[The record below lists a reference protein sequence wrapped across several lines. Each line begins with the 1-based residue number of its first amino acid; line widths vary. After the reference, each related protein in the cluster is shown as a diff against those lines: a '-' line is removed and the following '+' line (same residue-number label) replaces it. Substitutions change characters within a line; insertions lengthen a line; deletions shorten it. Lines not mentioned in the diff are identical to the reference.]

1 MSKDRHEKEA
11 GVLRSSVIAAA
22 FFALEG
28 AVFAAPLSESK
39 VFDWWDNGI
48 ITAEEATEILDL
60 LEEGNQ
66 EEACLLAQ
74 TYAQEPCDET
84 ASGKTRAGSTLGKIS
99 SSKKSTKA
107 PTRPSLTPHGYIDW
121 KGRIDSTGHLE
132 SHRTEL
138 QVQFYRYTLRLGS
151 QELLAYKNQGSEAY
165 FGDISTRE
173 LHSQIPLDTLW
184 GTALLYPFGNFHVA
198 GLLDTAK
205 TTQFRLGYGRRGIAS
220 VEAFYWHGFGN
231 STSGTSSAGDTDIAP
246 SADTDLRADSETA
259 YSTHIHS
266 LGMQTKFPFG
276 QVAAW
281 WQHGQEFPL
290 IKVQLYGSE
299 KKERDDENG
308 AGNANAGKTVSKA
321 GQNGAGNSG
330 QGGAVTYSWRTT
342 AYIHRE
348 KFPRYARLSKTIQ
361 KSRFWGSQNLSVRA
375 PDLLDTRVSAD
386 GTLIEPLDAD
396 TMAVRLKLG
405 AESGPEFLRFSASA
419 TCRDAGSNCRQTD
432 WKGGLN
438 LTPWELWAL
447 GASARVRH
455 DRPEGFSPPH
465 LEFSSKFTDSGQSY
479 TKFTFFLPK
488 GRPRDDMRLRS
499 EFLISGDYLDISL
512 VCTFKDVQ
520 RLHLTP
526 LRGFAEA
533 KVRF

>member
-11 GVLRSSVIAAA
+11 GVLRSSAFVAALFALAGDVIAA
-22 FFALEG
+22 
-28 AVFAAPLSESK
+28 PLGESK

-84 ASGKTRAGSTLGKIS
+84 AGGKTRAGSTLGKIS
-99 SSKKSTKA
+99 SGKKSAKA
-107 PTRPSLTPHGYIDW
+107 PTRPDLTPHGYIDW

-165 FGDISTRE
+165 FGDVSTRE

-205 TTQFRLGYGRRGIAS
+205 TTQFRLGYGRRSVAS

-231 STSGTSSAGDTDIAP
+231 IQQTS
-246 SADTDLRADSETA
+246 DSLQA
-259 YSTHIHS
+259 RIHS

-299 KKERDDENG
+299 KKERDD
-308 AGNANAGKTVSKA
+308 ANAGKSGGKA

-330 QGGAVTYSWRTT
+330 PSGAVTYSWRTT

-348 KFPRYARLSKTIQ
+348 EFPRYARLSKTIQ
-361 KSRFWGSQNLSVRA
+361 KSRLWGSQSLSVRA
-375 PDLLDTRVSAD
+375 PDLLDTRVSAN

-405 AESGPEFLRFSASA
+405 AESGPEFLRLSASA

-447 GASARVRH
+447 GVSARVRH

-465 LEFSSKFTDSGQSY
+465 LEFSSKFTDYGQSY
-479 TKFTFFLPK
+479 TKFTFILPK

-512 VCTFKDVQ
+512 VCTFKDVH

>member
-11 GVLRSSVIAAA
+11 GVLRSSVFAAVL
-22 FFALEG
+22 FALAG
-28 AVFAAPLSESK
+28 VVLAAPLGESK

-99 SSKKSTKA
+99 SGKKSAKA
-107 PTRPSLTPHGYIDW
+107 PTRPDLTPHGYIDW

-231 STSGTSSAGDTDIAP
+231 IQQTS
-246 SADTDLRADSETA
+246 DSLQA
-259 YSTHIHS
+259 RIHS

-299 KKERDDENG
+299 KKERDDANG
-308 AGNANAGKTVSKA
+308 ADNANAGKTVSKA

-330 QGGAVTYSWRTT
+330 PSGAVTYSWRTT

-348 KFPRYARLSKTIQ
+348 EFPRYARLSKTIQ
-361 KSRFWGSQNLSVRA
+361 KSRFWGSQSLSVKA
-375 PDLLDTRVSAD
+375 SNLLDTRVSAN

-405 AESGPEFLRFSASA
+405 AESGPEFLRLSASV

-465 LEFSSKFTDSGQSY
+465 LEFSSKFMDYEQSY
-479 TKFTFFLPK
+479 TKFTFIFPK
-488 GRPRDDMRLRS
+488 GRPRNDMRLRS

-512 VCTFKDVQ
+512 VCTFKDVH

-526 LRGFAEA
+526 LRGYAEA

>member
-1 MSKDRHEKEA
+1 LSKDRHEKEA

-22 FFALEG
+22 LFALEG
-28 AVFAAPLSESK
+28 AVLAAPLSESK

-74 TYAQEPCDET
+74 TYAQETCDET

-99 SSKKSTKA
+99 SGKKSAKT
-107 PTRPSLTPHGYIDW
+107 PTRPSLTPHGYVDW
-121 KGRIDSTGHLE
+121 KGRIDSTGQLE
-132 SHRTEL
+132 SHHTEL

-165 FGDISTRE
+165 FGDVSTRE

-231 STSGTSSAGDTDIAP
+231 IQQTS
-246 SADTDLRADSETA
+246 DSLQ
-259 YSTHIHS
+259 THTHS

-299 KKERDDENG
+299 KKERDD
-308 AGNANAGKTVSKA
+308 ANAGKTVSKA

-330 QGGAVTYSWRTT
+330 PGGAVTYSWRTT

-348 KFPRYARLSKTIQ
+348 EFPRYARLSKTIQ
-361 KSRFWGSQNLSVRA
+361 RSRFWGSQSLSVKA
-375 PDLLDTRVSAD
+375 PNLLDTRVSAN

-405 AESGPEFLRFSASA
+405 AESGPEFLRLSASA

-438 LTPWELWAL
+438 LTPWELWNL

-455 DRPEGFSPPH
+455 ARPEGFSPPH

-479 TKFTFFLPK
+479 TKFTFILPK
-488 GRPRDDMRLRS
+488 CRPRDDMRMRS
-499 EFLISGDYLDISL
+499 EFLISGEYLDISL
-512 VCTFKDVQ
+512 VCTFKDVH

>member
-84 ASGKTRAGSTLGKIS
+84 ASGKTRTGSTLGKIS
-99 SSKKSTKA
+99 SGKKSAKA
-107 PTRPSLTPHGYIDW
+107 PTRPDLTPHGYVDW

-165 FGDISTRE
+165 FGDVSTRE

-205 TTQFRLGYGRRGIAS
+205 TTQFRLGYGKRGIAN

-231 STSGTSSAGDTDIAP
+231 IQQTS
-246 SADTDLRADSETA
+246 DSLQA
-259 YSTHIHS
+259 HNHS
-266 LGMQTKFPFG
+266 LGLQTKFPFG

-290 IKVQLYGSE
+290 IKVQLYGNE
-299 KKERDDENG
+299 KKGRDGENG

-330 QGGAVTYSWRTT
+330 QDGVVTYSWRTT

-348 KFPRYARLSKTIQ
+348 KYPRYARLSKTIQ
-361 KSRFWGSQNLSVRA
+361 KSRLWGSQSLSVRA
-375 PDLLDTRVSAD
+375 PDLLDTRVFAN
-386 GTLIEPLDAD
+386 GTLIEPLDTD

-419 TCRDAGSNCRQTD
+419 TCRDAGTNCRQTD

-455 DRPEGFSPPH
+455 ARPEGFSPPH

-479 TKFTFFLPK
+479 TKFTFILPK
-488 GRPRDDMRLRS
+488 CRPRDDMRMRS

-512 VCTFKDVQ
+512 VCTFKDVH

-526 LRGFAEA
+526 LRGFVEA

>member
-11 GVLRSSVIAAA
+11 GVLRSSVFVAA

-28 AVFAAPLSESK
+28 VVLAAPLGESK

-74 TYAQEPCDET
+74 TYAQETCDET

-99 SSKKSTKA
+99 SGKKSAKA
-107 PTRPSLTPHGYIDW
+107 PTRPDLTPHGYVDW

-198 GLLDTAK
+198 GLLDTTK

-220 VEAFYWHGFGN
+220 VEAFYWHGFGTGD
-231 STSGTSSAGDTDIAP
+231 TSGTSSLREGTESAYPPINGVHSAG
-246 SADTDLRADSETA
+246 L
-259 YSTHIHS
+259 
-266 LGMQTKFPFG
+266 QTKFPFG

-290 IKVQLYGSE
+290 IKVQLHGSE
-299 KKERDDENG
+299 KKERDD
-308 AGNANAGKTVSKA
+308 ANAGKTVSKA

-330 QGGAVTYSWRTT
+330 PSGAVTYSWRTT

-361 KSRFWGSQNLSVRA
+361 KSRFWGSQSLSVRA
-375 PDLLDTRVSAD
+375 PDLLDTRVSAN

-405 AESGPEFLRFSASA
+405 AESGPEFLRLSASA

-438 LTPWELWAL
+438 LTLWELWAL

-465 LEFSSKFTDSGQSY
+465 LEFSSKFMDSGQSY
-479 TKFTFFLPK
+479 TKFTFILPK
-488 GRPRDDMRLRS
+488 CRPRDDMRLRS
-499 EFLISGDYLDISL
+499 EFLISGDYLDFSL
-512 VCTFKDVQ
+512 VCTFKGVH

>member
-11 GVLRSSVIAAA
+11 GVLRSSVFVAAL
-22 FFALEG
+22 FALAG
-28 AVFAAPLSESK
+28 VVFAAPLGESK

-99 SSKKSTKA
+99 SGKKSAKA
-107 PTRPSLTPHGYIDW
+107 PTRPSLTPHGYVDW

-165 FGDISTRE
+165 FGDVSTRE

-205 TTQFRLGYGRRGIAS
+205 TTQFRLGYGRRGIANI
-220 VEAFYWHGFGN
+220 EAFYWHGFG
-231 STSGTSSAGDTDIAP
+231 TGGTGDTSSLREGTESAYPPINGVHSAG
-246 SADTDLRADSETA
+246 L
-259 YSTHIHS
+259 
-266 LGMQTKFPFG
+266 QTKFPFG

-281 WQHGQEFPL
+281 WQYGQEFPL

-299 KKERDDENG
+299 KKGRDGENG
-308 AGNANAGKTVSKA
+308 ADNANAGKPVGKA

-330 QGGAVTYSWRTT
+330 PSGAVTYSWRTT

-348 KFPRYARLSKTIQ
+348 EFPRYARLSKTIQ
-361 KSRFWGSQNLSVRA
+361 KSRFWGSQSLSVRA

-479 TKFTFFLPK
+479 TKFTFILPK

-512 VCTFKDVQ
+512 VCTFKDVH

>member
-11 GVLRSSVIAAA
+11 GVLRSSVFVAALFTLA
-22 FFALEG
+22 G
-28 AVFAAPLSESK
+28 VVPAAPLGESK

-74 TYAQEPCDET
+74 TYAQESCDET

-99 SSKKSTKA
+99 SGKKSAKA
-107 PTRPSLTPHGYIDW
+107 PTRPDLTPHGYVDW

-173 LHSQIPLDTLW
+173 LRSQIPLDTLW

-231 STSGTSSAGDTDIAP
+231 IQQTS
-246 SADTDLRADSETA
+246 DSLQA
-259 YSTHIHS
+259 RIHS

-299 KKERDDENG
+299 KKERNDENG
-308 AGNANAGKTVSKA
+308 AD
-321 GQNGAGNSG
+321 NSG
-330 QGGAVTYSWRTT
+330 PGGAVTYSWRTT

-348 KFPRYARLSKTIQ
+348 EFPRYARLSKTIQ

-405 AESGPEFLRFSASA
+405 AESGPEFLRFFASA

-465 LEFSSKFTDSGQSY
+465 LEFSSKFMDSGQSY
-479 TKFTFFLPK
+479 TKFTFILPK
-488 GRPRDDMRLRS
+488 GRLRDDMRLRS

-512 VCTFKDVQ
+512 VCTFKDVH

>member
-1 MSKDRHEKEA
+1 
-11 GVLRSSVIAAA
+11 VAAL
-22 FFALEG
+22 FALVG
-28 AVFAAPLSESK
+28 VVFAAPLGESK

-74 TYAQEPCDET
+74 TYAQEACDET

-99 SSKKSTKA
+99 SGKKSAKA

-151 QELLAYKNQGSEAY
+151 QELFAYKNQGSEAY
-165 FGDISTRE
+165 FGDVSTRE

-231 STSGTSSAGDTDIAP
+231 IQQTS
-246 SADTDLRADSETA
+246 DSLQA
-259 YSTHIHS
+259 RIHS

-299 KKERDDENG
+299 KKECDGENS
-308 AGNANAGKTVSKA
+308 ADNANARKSGGKA
-321 GQNGAGNSG
+321 GQNGADNSG
-330 QGGAVTYSWRTT
+330 PGGAVTYSWRTT

-361 KSRFWGSQNLSVRA
+361 RSRFWGAQSLSVRA
-375 PDLLDTRVSAD
+375 PDLLDTRVSAN

-405 AESGPEFLRFSASA
+405 AESGPEFLRLSASA

-447 GASARVRH
+447 GASVRVRH

-465 LEFSSKFTDSGQSY
+465 LELSSKFTDYRQSY
-479 TKFTFFLPK
+479 TKFTFILPK

-512 VCTFKDVQ
+512 VCTFKGVH

>member
-1 MSKDRHEKEA
+1 MSKDRPEKEA

-28 AVFAAPLSESK
+28 AVFAAPLGESK

-48 ITAEEATEILDL
+48 ITAEEATEVLDL

-84 ASGKTRAGSTLGKIS
+84 ASSKTRAGSTLGKIS
-99 SSKKSTKA
+99 CGKKSAKA
-107 PTRPSLTPHGYIDW
+107 PTHPSLTPHGYIDW

-165 FGDISTRE
+165 FGDVSTRE

-220 VEAFYWHGFGN
+220 VEAFYWRGFGN
-231 STSGTSSAGDTDIAP
+231 IQQTS
-246 SADTDLRADSETA
+246 DSLQA
-259 YSTHIHS
+259 RIHS

-299 KKERDDENG
+299 KKERDGENG

-330 QGGAVTYSWRTT
+330 PSGAVTYSWRTT

-348 KFPRYARLSKTIQ
+348 EFPRYARLSKTIQ
-361 KSRFWGSQNLSVRA
+361 RSRFWGSQSLSVRA
-375 PDLLDTRVSAD
+375 PDLLDTRVSAN

-465 LEFSSKFTDSGQSY
+465 LEFSSKFMDSGQSY
-479 TKFTFFLPK
+479 TKFTFILPK

-512 VCTFKDVQ
+512 VCTFKDVH

>member
-11 GVLRSSVIAAA
+11 GVLRSSVFVAAL
-22 FFALEG
+22 FALG
-28 AVFAAPLSESK
+28 GVVLAAPLSESK

-74 TYAQEPCDET
+74 TYAQETCDET
-84 ASGKTRAGSTLGKIS
+84 AGGKTRAGSTLGKIS
-99 SSKKSTKA
+99 SGKKSAKA

-184 GTALLYPFGNFHVA
+184 GTTLLYPFGNFHVA

-231 STSGTSSAGDTDIAP
+231 IQQTS
-246 SADTDLRADSETA
+246 DSLQA
-259 YSTHIHS
+259 RIHS

-290 IKVQLYGSE
+290 MKVQLHGNE
-299 KKERDDENG
+299 KKERNDENG
-308 AGNANAGKTVSKA
+308 ADNANAGKTVSKA
-321 GQNGAGNSG
+321 GQ
-330 QGGAVTYSWRTT
+330 GGAVTYGWRTT

-348 KFPRYARLSKTIQ
+348 EFPRYARLSKTIQ
-361 KSRFWGSQNLSVRA
+361 KSRFWGSQSLSVRA

-465 LEFSSKFTDSGQSY
+465 LEFSSKFMDSGQSY
-479 TKFTFFLPK
+479 TKFTFILPK

-512 VCTFKDVQ
+512 VCTFKDVH

>member
-22 FFALEG
+22 FFALAG
-28 AVFAAPLSESK
+28 VVLAAPLSESK

-74 TYAQEPCDET
+74 TYAQETCDET

-99 SSKKSTKA
+99 SGKKSAKV

-165 FGDISTRE
+165 FGDVSTRE

-184 GTALLYPFGNFHVA
+184 GTALLYPFENFHVA

-231 STSGTSSAGDTDIAP
+231 IQQTS
-246 SADTDLRADSETA
+246 DSLQA
-259 YSTHIHS
+259 RIHS

-281 WQHGQEFPL
+281 WQHDQEFPL

-299 KKERDDENG
+299 KKGRDD
-308 AGNANAGKTVSKA
+308 ANAGKTVSKA
-321 GQNGAGNSG
+321 GQNGAGDSG

-348 KFPRYARLSKTIQ
+348 EFPRYARLSKTIQ
-361 KSRFWGSQNLSVRA
+361 KSRFWGAQNLSVRA
-375 PDLLDTRVSAD
+375 PDLLDTRVSAN

-419 TCRDAGSNCRQTD
+419 TCRDASSNCRQTD

-465 LEFSSKFTDSGQSY
+465 LELSSKFTDSGQSY
-479 TKFTFFLPK
+479 TKFTFILPK
-488 GRPRDDMRLRS
+488 CRPRDDMRLRS
-499 EFLISGDYLDISL
+499 EFLISGEYLDISL
-512 VCTFKDVQ
+512 VCTFKDVH

>member
-11 GVLRSSVIAAA
+11 GVPRSSVFAAVL
-22 FFALEG
+22 FALEG
-28 AVFAAPLSESK
+28 AVFAAPLGESK

-48 ITAEEATEILDL
+48 ITAEEATEILNL

-74 TYAQEPCDET
+74 TYAQEPCDES
-84 ASGKTRAGSTLGKIS
+84 AGTRPKARKSAGSTLGKIS
-99 SSKKSTKA
+99 SGKKSAKA
-107 PTRPSLTPHGYIDW
+107 PTRPSITPHGYVDW

-173 LHSQIPLDTLW
+173 LHSPIPLDTLW

-220 VEAFYWHGFGN
+220 IEAFYWHGFDD
-231 STSGTSSAGDTDIAP
+231 SGTSDGGDTASTGNIQQ
-246 SADTDLRADSETA
+246 SAHSLQANS
-259 YSTHIHS
+259 HS

-290 IKVQLYGSE
+290 IKVQLYGNE

-308 AGNANAGKTVSKA
+308 ANSAGL
-321 GQNGAGNSG
+321 
-330 QGGAVTYSWRTT
+330 GGVAYDWRTT

-348 KFPRYARLSKTIQ
+348 EYPRYARLSKTIQ
-361 KSRFWGSQNLSVRA
+361 KSRLWGSQSLSVRA
-375 PDLLDTRVSAD
+375 PDLLDTRVAAIA
-386 GTLIEPLDAD
+386 TLIEPLDAD

-419 TCRDAGSNCRQTD
+419 TCRDASSNCRQTD
-432 WKGGLN
+432 WKAGLY
-438 LTPWELWAL
+438 LTPWELWTL

-465 LEFSSKFTDSGQSY
+465 LEFSSKFMDSGQSY
-479 TKFTFFLPK
+479 TKFTFILPK

-499 EFLISGDYLDISL
+499 EFHIYGDYLDISL
-512 VCTFKDVQ
+512 VCSFKDVH

-533 KVRF
+533 KIRF

>member
-1 MSKDRHEKEA
+1 M
-11 GVLRSSVIAAA
+11 AAL
-22 FFALEG
+22 FALG
-28 AVFAAPLSESK
+28 GVVFAAPLSESK
-39 VFDWWDNGI
+39 IFDWWDNGI

-84 ASGKTRAGSTLGKIS
+84 ASSKTRAGSTLGKIS
-99 SSKKSTKA
+99 SGKKSAKA
-107 PTRPSLTPHGYIDW
+107 PTRPDLTPHGYVDW

-165 FGDISTRE
+165 FGDVSTRE

-205 TTQFRLGYGRRGIAS
+205 TTQFRLGYGRRSIAS

-231 STSGTSSAGDTDIAP
+231 IQQTS
-246 SADTDLRADSETA
+246 DSLQAHT
-259 YSTHIHS
+259 HS

-276 QVAAW
+276 QMAAW

-299 KKERDDENG
+299 KKERDDANG
-308 AGNANAGKTVSKA
+308 AD
-321 GQNGAGNSG
+321 NSG
-330 QGGAVTYSWRTT
+330 PSGAVTYSWRTT

-375 PDLLDTRVSAD
+375 PDLLNTRVSAD

-405 AESGPEFLRFSASA
+405 AESGPEFLRFFASA

-479 TKFTFFLPK
+479 TKFTFILPK
-488 GRPRDDMRLRS
+488 GRPRDDTRMRS

-512 VCTFKDVQ
+512 VCTFKDVH

>member
-11 GVLRSSVIAAA
+11 GVLRSSVFVAAL
-22 FFALEG
+22 FALEG
-28 AVFAAPLSESK
+28 AVLAAPLSESK

-84 ASGKTRAGSTLGKIS
+84 AGGKTRAGSTLGKIS
-99 SSKKSTKA
+99 SGKKSAKA
-107 PTRPSLTPHGYIDW
+107 PTRPNLTPHGYVDW

-165 FGDISTRE
+165 FGDVSTRE

-205 TTQFRLGYGRRGIAS
+205 TTQFRLGYGRRGFANIE
-220 VEAFYWHGFGN
+220 VFYWHGFGN
-231 STSGTSSAGDTDIAP
+231 IQQTS
-246 SADTDLRADSETA
+246 DSLQ
-259 YSTHIHS
+259 THTHS

-290 IKVQLYGSE
+290 VKVQLYGSE
-299 KKERDDENG
+299 KKERDGENG
-308 AGNANAGKTVSKA
+308 ADNANAGKSGGKA
-321 GQNGAGNSG
+321 GHDGAGNSG

-348 KFPRYARLSKTIQ
+348 EFPRYARLSKTIQ
-361 KSRFWGSQNLSVRA
+361 KSRLWGSQSLSVRA
-375 PDLLDTRVSAD
+375 PDLLDTRVSAN

-405 AESGPEFLRFSASA
+405 AESGPEFLRLSASA
-419 TCRDAGSNCRQTD
+419 TCRDASSNCRQTD

-438 LTPWELWAL
+438 LTPRELWAL

-465 LEFSSKFTDSGQSY
+465 LEFSSKFMDSGQSY
-479 TKFTFFLPK
+479 TKFTFILPK
-488 GRPRDDMRLRS
+488 CRPRDDMRLRS

-512 VCTFKDVQ
+512 VCTFKGVH